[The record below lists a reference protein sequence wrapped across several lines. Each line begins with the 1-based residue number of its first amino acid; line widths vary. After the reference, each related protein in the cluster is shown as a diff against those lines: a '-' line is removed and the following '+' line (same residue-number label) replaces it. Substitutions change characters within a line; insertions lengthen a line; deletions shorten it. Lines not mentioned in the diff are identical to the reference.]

1 MAGRPRNPDR
11 VLQGRKDIYNRCKA
25 QAVYRGEVWNIDY
38 DQWWGLWE
46 PYWDLRGRKPTDYCM
61 RQLDKDFGWEMHNIE
76 ICERSTFFKEQ
87 PKGRRNAR

>member
-11 VLQGRKDIYNRCKA
+11 VLQGRKNIYSRCKA

-46 PYWDLRGRKPTDYCM
+46 PYWDLRGRSPTDYCM

-76 ICERSTFFKEQ
+76 ICERSTFFREQ
-87 PKGRRNAR
+87 PKRNQLR